1 LGLLPQVP
9 IGIFIGFYSEKTSC
23 FFSFEGQICLQ
34 VVKAIS
40 YFTKSLTIFMATDNL
55 YQLGKSLAIVN
66 KFLLPFCY
74 TQASFWPHVDML
86 QNV

>member
-23 FFSFEGQICLQ
+23 FFSFKGQICLQ

-40 YFTKSLTIFMATDNL
+40 YFAKSLTIFMATDNL
-55 YQLGKSLAIVN
+55 YQLGKSLTIVN
-66 KFLLPFCY
+66 KFLLLFCY
-74 TQASFWPHVDML
+74 TQTSFWPHVDML